1 MSIKCTSVP
10 RSVLLFYTIL
20 FSVTENLLRG
30 LGRLHSNWNKYY
42 KKGDVRENQS
52 TQLGTYDTY
61 KRKKKSCSDGGN
73 SVLSFGGESGYDGDK
88 HLLRRVRRGGRRHS
102 KGV

>member
-30 LGRLHSNWNKYY
+30 LGRLRSNWNKYY
-42 KKGDVRENQS
+42 KKGDVSENQS
-52 TQLGTYDTY
+52 TQLGTYDT
-61 KRKKKSCSDGGN
+61 KGRKNLALMAGTRSL
-73 SVLSFGGESGYDGDK
+73 VWGESGYDGD
-88 HLLRRVRRGGRRHS
+88 
-102 KGV
+102 